1 MTREW
6 EETLTRQLL
15 DAGLRRVEADRLTRD
30 AVEEAQDAGC
40 DPQELYGPAVA
51 YASTLIRTLHV
62 AETQTLTCRQGRRG
76 GEVVLRLRSV
86 SKKYGKREVLR
97 DVDLELRSG
106 EIAAV
111 VGANGSGKSTLL
123 GICAGL
129 IRPSSG
135 AVQRSG
141 RIGYAPQLAGVAPLL
156 TPDEHFRLFGAAS
169 RMGARK
175 ARATGRRLA
184 SLLGWQPHRRI
195 VASRL
200 SGGTQQKLNVVL
212 AELDSPDL
220 ILLDEPCQGFD
231 EDSYVIFRNQLL
243 RWRDR
248 GAGILMITHMLRD
261 LGDVDHIIE
270 LHPRENL

>member
-1 MTREW
+1 MTGEW
-6 EETLTRQLL
+6 ERTLIGQLVE
-15 DAGLRRVEADRLTRD
+15 AGLGRAEADGLARD
-30 AVEEAQDAGC
+30 AAEEARDASR

-51 YASTLIRTLHV
+51 YASTLVRTLHV
-62 AETQTLTCRQGRRG
+62 VETGVLGASRSG

-86 SKKYGKREVLR
+86 SKSYGRREILR
-97 DVDLELRSG
+97 GIDLELRAG

-129 IRPSSG
+129 IRPSAG
-135 AVQRSG
+135 VVQRVP
-141 RIGYAPQLAGVAPLL
+141 RIGYAPQLGGVAPLL

-175 ARATGRRLA
+175 ARGTGRRLA
-184 SLLGWQPHRRI
+184 SLLGWRPRRGI

-200 SGGTQQKLNVVL
+200 SGGTRQKLNVVL

-220 ILLDEPCQGFD
+220 ILLDEPYQGFD
-231 EDSYVIFRNQLL
+231 EDSYLIFRSQLL

-248 GAGILMITHMLRD
+248 GAGILMITHMLHD
-261 LGDVDHIIE
+261 LDDIDHVIE
-270 LHPRENL
+270 LHPREDL